1 MSLSLGKALAFFT
14 TKPQVET
21 MITEALA
28 TRGITIDAANYTA
41 LVTNYPPASYNGAF
55 AWVEASQGTAWLP
68 GTVGGT
74 YYPLGL
80 YHSNG
85 TAWIFTPSPSQ
96 ATQSEVDAGTNNDK
110 FVTPLT
116 FTNASKW
123 ATKQAAITATD
134 SVNGTWYPTMVSGAG
149 AIGSSVHINTSG
161 FKVIGNSLVITGD
174 LQANQGLFTTNLS
187 ATDITGYSTV
197 TTALLSSPLI
207 QSTNGGDSNNSAV
220 TFSGNN
226 GYGGTNYYGAIT
238 LNNTSAGATNGK
250 KFIRINNTGGFEII
264 NNAYTTTLLALSNS
278 GTLNISDTIQA
289 PYITSSTFFNGSN
302 GQFSSGLSVG
312 SLSSTGSI
320 TGNNATSFIAG
331 ANAAS
336 NVALQVP
343 NEAAIRHI
351 GNVNN
356 NSIYFDVNTG
366 GSNNGQFQFRGTSSY
381 TPYAIINQDGIKS
394 ITPYLGKSS
403 FNVALD
409 TVVTVDNYKFRVSN
423 SGGIFPQVESNTSG
437 TVDSSWSFI
446 ASVNGNATPFGQ
458 NGGVLVANNAWTTLF
473 SNHGMDGR
481 GDTVIVHITDKNAG
495 KIYRVTFIVANNS
508 SNTTGYNILVER
520 II

>member
-85 TAWIFTPSPSQ
+85 TDWVFTPSPSQ

-110 FVTPLT
+110 FVTPQTLA
-116 FTNASKW
+116 NDSKW

-134 SVNGTWYPTMVSGAG
+134 SNTGTWYPTMVSGAG
-149 AIGSSVHINTSG
+149 AIGSSVHINTTG
-161 FKVIGNSLVITGD
+161 FKVIGSSLTMTGD
-174 LQANQGLFTTNLS
+174 LQANLAVFTTKVITTDVEAGQTVS
-187 ATDITGYSTV
+187 ATTV
-197 TTALLSSPLI
+197 ETETLT
-207 QSTNGGDSNNSAV
+207 STNGGDGSTSAV
-220 TFSGNN
+220 TLAGNN
-226 GYGGTNYYGAIT
+226 DYGGVDYYGAIT
-238 LNNTSAGATNGK
+238 LNNTNSGATNNK
-250 KFIRINNTGGFEII
+250 KHIRLNNTGGLEVV
-264 NNAYTTTLLALSNS
+264 NNAYSTTIMGLSDG
-278 GTLNISDTIQA
+278 GTLSV
-289 PYITSSTFFNGSN
+289 SSTVTAPNLTSTSVFSGFNGTFSN
-302 GQFSSGLSVG
+302 TLSA
-312 SLSSTGSI
+312 SGSI
-320 TGNNATSFIAG
+320 TGNHSTAFIAG
-331 ANAAS
+331 SNAVS
-336 NVALQVP
+336 NVSLQVP
-343 NEAAIRHI
+343 NESAIRNI
-351 GNVNN
+351 GNTNN
-356 NSIYFDVNTG
+356 QSLYFDINTG
-366 GSNNGQFQFRGTSSY
+366 GSNNGQFKFRGTNSY
-381 TPYAIINQDGIKS
+381 TEYAVINSSGINALTSFK
-394 ITPYLGKSS
+394 GKSS

-409 TVVTVDNYKFRVSN
+409 TEVTVDNYKFRVSN
-423 SGGIFPQVESNTSG
+423 QGGVFPQVESNTSG
-437 TVDSSWSFI
+437 TVDSCWSFF
-446 ASVNGNATPFGQ
+446 ASVTGNATIVSQ
-458 NGGVLVANNAWTTLF
+458 NSGTLVANNAWTTLF
-473 SNHGMDGR
+473 SNHGLDSR

-495 KIYRVTFIVANNS
+495 KIYRVTFLVTNNA